1 MEIHLKVIGD
11 ELFQTLSKELDN
23 LNASFLK
30 LARQNEPL
38 QAKISLLPDAPKVED
53 LINIPDSPSVILIDA
68 KDLSLVGKIQSMEKK
83 DLVFLK
89 NPPCVPAS
97 LSPVVLILDSQTA
110 VGDLREFPECVSDW
124 VFMPFSEQELS
135 RRILL
140 SLKRKNILK
149 AKLQFGALTLMPES
163 REISFVGKSMKLTR
177 SEFALAELFLS
188 QMGTVIPISDLVLL
202 FKSTGKSTE
211 GSNIR
216 VTIFQLRL
224 KLEML
229 TKSQY
234 TLASVY
240 RQGYCLRQKVKTL
253 NAQDL
258 RLRQGLTSPGMMLSA

>member
-1 MEIHLKVIGD
+1 MEIHLKVVGE
-11 ELFQTLSKELDN
+11 ELFQTLSNEVDN
-23 LNASFLK
+23 LNASFMK
-30 LARQNEPL
+30 LTKQNEPVSVKVVHL
-38 QAKISLLPDAPKVED
+38 SDAPKVED
-53 LINIPDSPSVILIDA
+53 VVNIPDAPSVILIDA
-68 KDLSLVGKIQSMEKK
+68 KDLHLVAKIQAMEKK
-83 DLVFLK
+83 DMVFLK

-97 LSPVVLILDSQTA
+97 LSPVVLILDPKTA
-110 VGDLREFPECVSDW
+110 ISELREFPECVSDW
-124 VFMPFSEQELS
+124 VFMPVSGQELS

-149 AKLQFGALTLMPES
+149 ARLQFGALTLMPES
-163 REISFVGKSMKLTR
+163 REISFNGKNMKLTR

-240 RQGYCLRQKVKTL
+240 RQGYCLRQKVKTSITPE
-253 NAQDL
+253 L
-258 RLRQGLTSPGMMLSA
+258 RPRAEHNSPGMMLSA

>member
-1 MEIHLKVIGD
+1 MEIHLKVIGED
-11 ELFQTLSKELDN
+11 LFQILLKEVDN
-23 LNASFLK
+23 LNSSFMK
-30 LARQNEPL
+30 LTRQNEPVT
-38 QAKISLLPDAPKVED
+38 AKIFHLSDSPKVED
-53 LINIPDSPSVILIDA
+53 LVNIPDSPSVILIDA
-68 KDLSLVGKIQSMEKK
+68 KDLNLVAKIQAMEKK
-83 DLVFLK
+83 DMVLLK
-89 NPPCVPAS
+89 NPPSVPAS
-97 LSPVVLILDSQTA
+97 LSPVVLILDSKTA
-110 VGDLREFPECVSDW
+110 ISELREFPECVSDW
-124 VFMPFSEQELS
+124 VFMPVSGQELS

-163 REISFVGKSMKLTR
+163 REISFIGKNMKLTR

-229 TKSQY
+229 TKSQF

-240 RQGYCLRQKVKTL
+240 RQGYCLRQKVKTSS
-253 NAQDL
+253 ATEM
-258 RLRQGLTSPGMMLSA
+258 RPRQGLGSPGMMLSA